1 MDWFVFRVG
10 CLNWAEKRQTEV
22 KRSDRWIAAENVDD
36 FLHED
41 LRNSAIVKYNVT
53 FRKEKNGEE
62 TMRWL
67 GAIRWSQEMGFTP
80 ERTVRVDGK
89 PVGSIQSF
97 VY

>member
-1 MDWFVFRVG
+1 M
-10 CLNWAEKRQTEV
+10 

-67 GAIRWSQEMGFTP
+67 GAIR
-80 ERTVRVDGK
+80 
-89 PVGSIQSF
+89 
-97 VY
+97 